1 MRLTALFAI
10 VLCAAGCLGDL
21 VPVHTTQNQGTGGG
35 DMADPG
41 PAPGPGPT
49 PTDDMGSPAPSPS
62 GGDMALAPSGDLAPQ
77 SACIKQVA
85 PVTDGHHNAG
95 LDCMSCHNANN
106 PNISQFTAAGTLY
119 TALVGGNAVAGAT
132 VEVTD
137 SAGKV
142 LPLLTGTNGNFYTE
156 QPLQPPLIVRATA
169 CPADLHMQ
177 SASQTGACNSCHNGT
192 NQIHVP

>member
-1 MRLTALFAI
+1 MTALAM

-21 VPVHTTQNQGTGGG
+21 VPVHTTQNQGTSGADLG
-35 DMADPG
+35 DPG

-49 PTDDMGSPAPSPS
+49 DDMGSPPPPAADLA
-62 GGDMALAPSGDLAPQ
+62 GAPSGDLSPQ

-95 LDCMSCHNANN
+95 LDCMSCHNNNN
-106 PNISQFTAAGTLY
+106 PNISQFTVAGTLY
-119 TALVGGNAVAGAT
+119 SALTGGNAVAGAT

-156 QPLQPPLIVRATA
+156 QPMTPPLTVRASA

-177 SASQTGACNSCHNGT
+177 NPSQVGACNSCHNGT